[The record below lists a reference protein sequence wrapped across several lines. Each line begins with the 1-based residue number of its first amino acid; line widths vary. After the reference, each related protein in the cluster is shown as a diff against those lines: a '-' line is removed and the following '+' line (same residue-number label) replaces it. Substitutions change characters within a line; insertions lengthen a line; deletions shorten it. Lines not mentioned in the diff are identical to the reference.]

1 MNKEEIL
8 QAIDNLKIEASN
20 LSEPKAD
27 TNAVIQAFHAGI
39 RHVLCTMEGYEE
51 GVNCNISSDDDE
63 SQCYLEVRIDPV
75 KKFLKGYGSFADGR
89 TSKINL
95 YCESIKE
102 SHIVETMKERG
113 ITIAPTE
120 VTPNTND

>member
-8 QAIDNLKIEASN
+8 QAIDDLKIEASN

-39 RHVLCTMEGYEE
+39 RHVLHTMEKIEE
-51 GVNCNISSDDDE
+51 TVNCSISSDNDE
-63 SQCYLEVRIDPV
+63 SDCYLELHIDPV
-75 KKFLKGYGSFADGR
+75 IEFLKGHGSYADR
-89 TSKINL
+89 TSTKINL

-102 SHIVETMKERG
+102 SHIMETMKNLG
-113 ITIAPTE
+113 FTITPTE
-120 VTPNTND
+120 TPNDND

>member
-8 QAIDNLKIEASN
+8 QAIDDLHFEASK

-27 TNAVIQAFHAGI
+27 TNAVIQAFYAGI
-39 RHVLCTMEGYEE
+39 RHVLCTMEGVDES
-51 GVNCNISSDDDE
+51 VNCNLSSDNDE
-63 SQCYLEVRIDPV
+63 SHCYLELHIDPV
-75 KKFLKGYGSFADGR
+75 KEFLKGYGSYGDSR
-89 TSKINL
+89 STKMNL

-113 ITIAPTE
+113 FTITPTE
-120 VTPNTND
+120 SESEA